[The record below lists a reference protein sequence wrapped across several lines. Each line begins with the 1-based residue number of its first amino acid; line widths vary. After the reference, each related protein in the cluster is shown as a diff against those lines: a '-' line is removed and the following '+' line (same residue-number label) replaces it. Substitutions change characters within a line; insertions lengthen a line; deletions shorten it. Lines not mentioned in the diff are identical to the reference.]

1 MMCLAVWGPRPQ
13 LQIGDRMD
21 GMHAWYKKAFK
32 LFFLVGS
39 CTARA
44 IPAFIEA
51 GEVLVIL
58 YLVEPQYRLKKQGF

>member
-1 MMCLAVWGPRPQ
+1 
-13 LQIGDRMD
+13 MD